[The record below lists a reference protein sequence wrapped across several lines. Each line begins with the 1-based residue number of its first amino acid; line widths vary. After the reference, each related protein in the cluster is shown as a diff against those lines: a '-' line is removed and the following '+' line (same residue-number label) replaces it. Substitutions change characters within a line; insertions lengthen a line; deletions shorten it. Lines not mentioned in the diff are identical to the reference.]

1 MVGLGIL
8 AMVAIKIPYMIIAM
22 VLIGLILYKMTDI
35 YLATAQDVKR
45 YTIAHFEYIFFLLC
59 FELINFDH
67 AESKESPEVQYFLIF
82 RQLYPD

>member
-45 YTIAHFEYIFFLLC
+45 YKIIFFVYTDCKTVYFYYYFNFTELKELLV
-59 FELINFDH
+59 
-67 AESKESPEVQYFLIF
+67 VQYFLTF
-82 RQLYPD
+82 RQH